1 LGTNLKAHILAAPSQ
16 HAFENLFE
24 LSPDAILISD
34 GEGLIRSANP
44 RTVEM
49 FGYAPSEL
57 FGKSIDILVSSSPE
71 ARALTAACNSGAKNR
86 TVPCSPLVW

>member
-49 FGYAPSEL
+49 FGYAPPEL
-57 FGKSIDILVSSSPE
+57 FGKSIDILVPE
-71 ARALTAACNSGAKNR
+71 RSRKRHPSQRNNYALT
-86 TVPCSPLVW
+86 L